1 MYDGSVNEVSTR
13 LSTTNA
19 SLNALKDQFTAL
31 TSENVDGTINTY
43 KEVEK
48 FLKDINETTTLVS
61 LLSTTKGEATESAN
75 QYTNTSINNFKNN
88 YINP

>member
-1 MYDGSVNEVSTR
+1 MYDGSVNDVSTR

-48 FLKDINETTTLVS
+48 FLKDINDTTTLVS
-61 LLSTTKGEATESAN
+61 LLSTTKAEAIEAAN
-75 QYTNTSINNFKNN
+75 Q
-88 YINP
+88 

>member
-19 SLNALKDQFTAL
+19 SLNALKEQFTAL

-48 FLKDINETTTLVS
+48 FLKDINDTTTLVS
-61 LLSTTKGEATESAN
+61 LLSTTKAEAIENAN
-75 QYTNTSINNFKNN
+75 Q
-88 YINP
+88 

>member
-19 SLNALKDQFTAL
+19 SLNALKEQFTAL

-48 FLKDINETTTLVS
+48 FLKDINDTTTLVS
-61 LLSTTKGEATESAN
+61 LLSTTKAEAIETAN
-75 QYTNTSINNFKNN
+75 Q
-88 YINP
+88 